1 LGNHAEAYLAK
12 NEGFAKAFQSR
23 SVGRR
28 TSEFGTRRTGHLFAA
43 LPLSGDE
50 RNLAYTQS
58 EVRV

>member
-28 TSEFGTRRTGHLFAA
+28 TSEFGTFETCRPTRMSACRGKTGSGRKRR
-43 LPLSGDE
+43 D
-50 RNLAYTQS
+50 
-58 EVRV
+58 